1 LANLEEQMRLERH
14 LAKTPPGLAQRIAQR
29 LLALTL
35 DILLNTLSGR
45 PARALAAYDGR

>member
-1 LANLEEQMRLERH
+1 V
-14 LAKTPPGLAQRIAQR
+14 QRIAQR

-35 DILLNTLSGR
+35 GVFLNILTGR